1 METSPKQQSSDC
13 QAETFAG
20 KPAKPGLLLLGC
32 PIIALAAVVASCANS
47 ADSNHEARDQA
58 GTTEVLREALTGG
71 GTFGTHS
78 AVDYQNNWQV
88 TLTGSDTA
96 VSGMNSTLGSTN
108 FWFNLVGKQYYWYE
122 AGDHDPLSLDTVDMF
137 VEFTHGGITATDA
150 EWAMWD
156 QPVIA
161 YSSQMRLGD
170 DDVGMSIF
178 TQVSCATLTADAN
191 TWTRWSPVFKGGLRI
206 ALGSGGLFFWDSGKF
221 DVLKVFAEYL
231 NAGNTF
237 KTSWPA
243 GWMVNDSH
251 DADVAIMTTGAT
263 SDGGSSDCATRR
275 DNMTWG
281 NFASYPRL
289 QDESAS
295 YWCGWAW
302 ASL

>member
-1 METSPKQQSSDC
+1 M
-13 QAETFAG
+13 
-20 KPAKPGLLLLGC
+20 
-32 PIIALAAVVASCANS
+32 
-47 ADSNHEARDQA
+47 
-58 GTTEVLREALTGG
+58 
-71 GTFGTHS
+71 
-78 AVDYQNNWQV
+78 DYQNNWQV

-178 TQVSCATLTADAN
+178 TQVSCETLTADY

-206 ALGSGGLFFWDSGKF
+206 ALGSGGLFFWDRA
-221 DVLKVFAEYL
+221 VL
-231 NAGNTF
+231 
-237 KTSWPA
+237 
-243 GWMVNDSH
+243 
-251 DADVAIMTTGAT
+251 MT
-263 SDGGSSDCATRR
+263 
-275 DNMTWG
+275 
-281 NFASYPRL
+281 
-289 QDESAS
+289 
-295 YWCGWAW
+295 
-302 ASL
+302 